1 MKMHNLNIV
10 SPQDHIDF
18 ENYFNLR
25 WEILRKPLGG
35 SLSSVKD
42 NLEDKSYHL
51 MALFENK
58 IIGVGRLHNLDSNWC
73 QIRYMG
79 VLNAYRS
86 REVGSEILKKIEN
99 YAKNNNKKYILL
111 HARESALNFYIK
123 NQYIF
128 IEKSHLLLGKI
139 QHYLMIKELN

>member
-1 MKMHNLNIV
+1 MKMHDLNIV

-51 MALFENK
+51 MALFK
-58 IIGVGRLHNLDSNWC
+58 TT
-73 QIRYMG
+73 
-79 VLNAYRS
+79 
-86 REVGSEILKKIEN
+86 
-99 YAKNNNKKYILL
+99 
-111 HARESALNFYIK
+111 ESSFVSDLIAIA
-123 NQYIF
+123 
-128 IEKSHLLLGKI
+128 S
-139 QHYLMIKELN
+139 

>member
-1 MKMHNLNIV
+1 MEMHNLNII
-10 SPQDHIDF
+10 SPKDHIDF

-42 NLEDKSYHL
+42 NLEHESYHL
-51 MALFENK
+51 MVLLETK
-58 IIGVGRLHNLDSNWC
+58 IIGVGRLHHLDSNWC

-79 VLNAYRS
+79 VLNTYRG
-86 REVGSEILKKIEN
+86 REVGTELLKKIEN
-99 YAKNNNKKYILL
+99 YAENNNKKYILL